1 MNKVK
6 VTVSGPD
13 PVTKLRGNGAVVVT
27 AKDVDKEG
35 IPKGVDFYLTGDM
48 SSEIFSQYLQVMVAT
63 MVDRFRSVD
72 ATTLLALEAIV
83 LGIAHAADSG
93 KAPSDR
99 TRELC
104 ERISPLVKELSKELE
119 DRDKNVSLHNAGIQE
134 GNPQ

>member
-13 PVTKLRGNGAVVVT
+13 PVAKLRGNGAMVVT

-48 SSEIFSQYLQVMVAT
+48 SSEIFSQYLEVTVAT

-72 ATTLLALEAIV
+72 ATTMLALHAIV

-104 ERISPLVKELSKELE
+104 ERISPLVKELAKELE
-119 DRDKNVSLHNAGIQE
+119 TRDNEVALHTTGIQE
-134 GNPQ
+134 GRPQ